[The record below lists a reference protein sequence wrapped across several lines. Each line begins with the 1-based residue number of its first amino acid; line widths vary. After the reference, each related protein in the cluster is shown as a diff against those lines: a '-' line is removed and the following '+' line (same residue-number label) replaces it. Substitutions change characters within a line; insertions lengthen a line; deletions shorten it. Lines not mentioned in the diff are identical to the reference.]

1 MSILAAIIQHNFG
14 SPSHGNQRRK
24 RIQIEREVKLS
35 LFAHD
40 IILYIM
46 NPKEATRNLL
56 VLINEFD
63 EVVWYKIKTQKSH
76 AFLYTSKKDQGEKIR
91 KQSNLPSK
99 QQQQQQQQN
108 T

>member
-14 SPSHGNQRRK
+14 SPSHGNQRR
-24 RIQIEREVKLS
+24 KLS

-91 KQSNLPSK
+91 KQSNLPLK